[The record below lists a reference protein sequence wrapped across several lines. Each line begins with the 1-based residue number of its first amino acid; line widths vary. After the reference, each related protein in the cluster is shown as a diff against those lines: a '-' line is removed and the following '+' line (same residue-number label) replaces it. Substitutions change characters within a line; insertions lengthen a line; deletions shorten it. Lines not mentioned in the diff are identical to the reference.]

1 MKLRDYAGAMRKVGV
16 SLGARSYEVLIGRD
30 LLSAL
35 GGHCRRLG
43 LGSRCVVV
51 TDETVGEKYGGR
63 AMESLAEAGFE
74 ASLYSVPAGES
85 SKSLEWVR
93 AGCDCFAGLRLERGG
108 VVVALGGG
116 VVGDLA
122 GFLAAVYLRGI
133 DFVQVPTTLLAQVDS
148 SVGGKVGVNLEAG
161 KNLVGAFHQ
170 PRLVLCDLEVLM
182 TLPMREFRAGMAEV
196 VKYGVVC
203 DEGLFSLIEAE
214 RGKILARE
222 DGLLESIIAR
232 SCEIKADVVARDE
245 RDGGVRAVLNFGH
258 TVGHALEAI
267 TGYGEY
273 LHGEAISVGQVAAAM
288 LSARQLGLDAGAVK
302 RIRNL
307 LCSLGLPVSV
317 ALSGGQRGKLLEAMR
332 LDKKVNEGAVRF
344 VLAERVGR
352 ARPGQSVERE
362 SLCAV
367 LEALRKE

>member
-1 MKLRDYAGAMRKVGV
+1 MRKVGV
-16 SLGARSYEVLIGRD
+16 SLGARSYEVLIGTG

-43 LGSRCVVV
+43 LGSCCVVV
-51 TDETVGEKYGGR
+51 TDEIVGAKYGAA

-74 ASLYSVPAGES
+74 ASLYPVPAGEA
-85 SKSLEWVR
+85 SKSLERVR
-93 AGCDCFAGLRLERGG
+93 AGCDCFARLRLERGSF
-108 VVVALGGG
+108 VVALGGG

-170 PRLVLCDLEVLM
+170 PRLVLCDLGVLG
-182 TLPMREFRAGMAEV
+182 TLPKREFRAGMAEV
-196 VKYGVVC
+196 VKYGIIG

-214 RGKILARE
+214 YLKILAQDE
-222 DGLLESIIAR
+222 SLLESIIAR
-232 SCEIKADVVARDE
+232 SCQIKAEVVAQDE
-245 RDGGVRAVLNFGH
+245 REGGVRAVLNFGH
-258 TVGHALEAI
+258 TVGHALEAV

-288 LSARQLGLDAGAVK
+288 LSARELGLEAGAVK

-307 LCSLGLPVSV
+307 FCSLGLPVSV
-317 ALSGGQRGKLLEAMR
+317 ALSGRQKRKLLETMR
-332 LDKKVNEGAVRF
+332 LDKKVSKGEVRF
-344 VLAERVGR
+344 VLAERIGR
-352 ARPGQSVERE
+352 ARPGQAVEEE

-367 LEALRKE
+367 LGALDKG

>member
-1 MKLRDYAGAMRKVGV
+1 MLEAMRKVQV
-16 SLGARSYEVLIGRD
+16 SLGARSYEVLIGKD

-43 LGSRCVVV
+43 LADRCVVV
-51 TDETVGEKYGGR
+51 TDKIVGGKYGAA
-63 AMESLAEAGFE
+63 AMESLAGAGFE

-93 AGCDCFAGLRLERGG
+93 AGCDCFAGLRLDRGAF
-108 VVVALGGG
+108 VVALGGG

-170 PRLVLCDLEVLM
+170 PRLVLCDLGVLES
-182 TLPMREFRAGMAEV
+182 LPDREFRAGMAEV
-196 VKYGVVC
+196 VKYGVIW
-203 DEGLFSLIEAE
+203 DEELFSLIEAE
-214 RGKILARE
+214 YGKVLARE

-232 SCEIKADVVARDE
+232 SCEIKAGVVAQDE
-245 RDGGVRAVLNFGH
+245 RDEGVRAVLNFGH

-288 LSARQLGLDAGAVK
+288 LSARELGLDAGSVE

-307 LCSLGLPVSV
+307 LSSLGLPISV
-317 ALSGGQRGKLLEAMR
+317 ALSGEQRKKLLEAIR
-332 LDKKVNEGAVRF
+332 LDKKVSEGAVRF
-344 VLAERVGR
+344 VLAERIGR
-352 ARPGQSVERE
+352 ARWGQAVGEE
-362 SLCAV
+362 SICAI
-367 LEALRKE
+367 LEALGKG

>member
-1 MKLRDYAGAMRKVGV
+1 MRKVGV
-16 SLGARSYEVLIGRD
+16 SLGARSYDVLIGTG

-51 TDETVGEKYGGR
+51 TDEIVGAKYGGR

-74 ASLYSVPAGES
+74 VFLHTVPAGET
-85 SKSLEWVR
+85 SKSLEQVR
-93 AGCDCFAGLRLERGG
+93 VGCDCFAGLRLERGSF
-108 VVVALGGG
+108 VAALGGG

-170 PRLVLCDLEVLM
+170 PQLVLCDLGVLKS
-182 TLPMREFRAGMAEV
+182 LPKREFRAGMAEV
-196 VKYGVVC
+196 VKYGIIW

-214 RGKILARE
+214 RRKILAQE
-222 DGLLESIIAR
+222 EGLLGSIIAR
-232 SCEIKADVVARDE
+232 SCQIKADIVARDE

-288 LSARQLGLDAGAVK
+288 LSARELKLDAGSVE

-307 LCSLGLPVSV
+307 FCSLDLPVSV
-317 ALSGGQRGKLLEAMR
+317 ALSGRQKRKLLEAMR
-332 LDKKVNEGAVRF
+332 RDKKVSEGAVRL
-344 VLAERVGR
+344 VLAERIGR
-352 ARPGQSVERE
+352 ARPGQAVAEE
-362 SLCAV
+362 TLCAV
-367 LEALRKE
+367 LEALGKE

>member
-1 MKLRDYAGAMRKVGV
+1 MLKSMRKVGV
-16 SLGARSYEVLIGRD
+16 SLGARSYDVLIGTG

-51 TDETVGEKYGGR
+51 TDEIVGAKYGGR
-63 AMESLAEAGFE
+63 AMESLAGAGFE
-74 ASLYSVPAGES
+74 VSLYTVPAGEA
-85 SKSLEWVR
+85 SKSLEQVR
-93 AGCDCFAGLRLERGG
+93 AGCDCFAGLRLERGSF
-108 VVVALGGG
+108 VAALGGG

-122 GFLAAVYLRGI
+122 GFLASVYLRGI

-170 PRLVLCDLEVLM
+170 PRLVLCDLGVLKS
-182 TLPMREFRAGMAEV
+182 LPKREFRAGMAEV
-196 VKYGVVC
+196 VKYGMIW

-214 RGKILARE
+214 HGKILAQE
-222 DGLLESIIAR
+222 ESLLKSIIAR
-232 SCEIKADVVARDE
+232 SCQIKAEVVEQDE
-245 RDGGVRAVLNFGH
+245 REGGVRAVLNFGH

-267 TGYGEY
+267 AGYGEY

-307 LCSLGLPVSV
+307 FCSLGLPVSV
-317 ALSGGQRGKLLEAMR
+317 ALSGRQKRKLLEAMR
-332 LDKKVNEGAVRF
+332 LDKKVSEGAVRF
-344 VLAERVGR
+344 VLAERIGR
-352 ARPGQSVERE
+352 ARLRQSVGEE
-362 SLCAV
+362 SLRSV
-367 LEALRKE
+367 LEALGKG